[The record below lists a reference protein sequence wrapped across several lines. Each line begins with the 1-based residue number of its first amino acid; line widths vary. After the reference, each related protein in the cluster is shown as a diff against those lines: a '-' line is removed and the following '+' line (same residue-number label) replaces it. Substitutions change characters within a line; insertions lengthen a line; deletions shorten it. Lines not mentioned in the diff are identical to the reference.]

1 MSTITKSVPVKLN
14 AEEYRQ
20 RAQRYQGIDREI
32 AAIDKAKAKATSEFA
47 AKKKALEA
55 EKETLARVVELGEEE
70 RPVEC
75 REERN
80 AERGIIEFVRVD
92 NGEIAGSRPMSA
104 HEKQLTI
111 PGSEHTATVVEEGPP
126 MGIDPDGL
134 FHQLSET
141 ERDTVRRALERGE
154 EYVDVPLEGK
164 GDVRIVAIKGL
175 TIKKQKLTRVRRRSK
190 KDAAAAEQPAG
201 EATSESASADAGEES
216 SDESADGPADP
227 DAGEDPEA
235 N

>member
-14 AEEYRQ
+14 ADEYRQ

-32 AAIDKAKAKATSEFA
+32 VAIDRAKAKVTSEFA

-55 EKETLARVVELGEEE
+55 EKETLARIVETGEEE

-75 REERN
+75 REEKN
-80 AERGIIEFVRVD
+80 PERGIIEFVRLD
-92 NGEIAGSRPMSA
+92 NGEIAGSRPMTA

-111 PGSEHTATVVEEGPP
+111 PGSEHTATVVEDGPP
-126 MGIDPDGL
+126 MGIDPDGV
-134 FHQLSET
+134 FHPLT
-141 ERDTVRRALERGE
+141 DVERDTVRRALERGE
-154 EYVDVPLEGK
+154 EHVMVPLEGK
-164 GDVRIVAIKGL
+164 GDVKIVAIKGL
-175 TIKKQKLTRVRRRSK
+175 TIKRQKLTRVRRRRAEPAP
-190 KDAAAAEQPAG
+190 DAKP
-201 EATSESASADAGEES
+201 ESA
-216 SDESADGPADP
+216 ESAPAELTEPAEPDDEAGDDP